1 MATVIWYSNPT
12 SGNAMNWTDSN
23 QWNQATD
30 GSGTAGNPDST
41 DDKAVIQSG
50 DTVTLDTNVT
60 TGQCSNLGTLT
71 GNLSYSLTLAGSD
84 EDNNYSNTGTV
95 TNLNLIM
102 TGLRASGDR
111 TVVDVGS
118 GIHDFTLNDTTNSG
132 NNVHVLGNN
141 LSIAGD
147 LTITS
152 GTLNTQSFGTD
163 RSLTVTG
170 KTEIDDG
177 GTLTCNA
184 STVSLGSGQRENW
197 YALLVKHNGVFAG
210 GTGTHTVGSFAVY
223 SGGTATLTSDV
234 MTIDS
239 EHSVDNLSYNNS
251 ASGTLNHGSGT
262 VTLTYAGESRLE
274 SGNDSL
280 NNLII
285 NHSSADIDLYNEAL
299 TCAGDLTI
307 TAGELNTG
315 SDVALTVTGD
325 VSVTGTLTGNASAI
339 SMGSLTIASG
349 GTYSATSGT
358 TTLTTGN
365 ATYSAEGNFAL
376 VGGGTFT
383 HNNGTLVFDS
393 VGQRLPKGGTFYNVT
408 LTGSQTTGGLYLY
421 SSVLSPAGIMPD
433 GTTGA
438 NYISILGTLTI
449 TDDELRPYNVDKIY
463 VHNLII
469 GDGTGSANSAK
480 FDMAEAD
487 GFDGTVFVDNV
498 TIHSDGQLLFGDGD
512 ETSATV
518 GSSALNIYGAFRNL
532 GGNVTIE

>member
-1 MATVIWYSNPT
+1 MAVTTWQGDDGSSPTDWGTAANWDTGSVPDGTSDVVIPDCSSIGNCILDGDTTINSLQIQGNGNFSMNNHDLTIDGENGSGRAIDIGNNTVTFVGGTGTLIFTLGSGATNLVGIEHLAASTELRNLQFNGAATFVLGGAMTVNGNLTITAGTLST
-12 SGNAMNWTDSN
+12 SG
-23 QWNQATD
+23 
-30 GSGTAGNPDST
+30 
-41 DDKAVIQSG
+41 
-50 DTVTLDTNVT
+50 
-60 TGQCSNLGTLT
+60 
-71 GNLSYSLTLAGSD
+71 
-84 EDNNYSNTGTV
+84 DNNY
-95 TNLNLIM
+95 
-102 TGLRASGDR
+102 A
-111 TVVDVGS
+111 
-118 GIHDFTLNDTTNSG
+118 
-132 NNVHVLGNN
+132 
-141 LSIAGD
+141 
-147 LTITS
+147 
-152 GTLNTQSFGTD
+152 
-163 RSLTVTG
+163 LTVTG